1 MGINPRSVDVN
12 WDTGH
17 RERAVWL
24 AEILKILKDTGAAMT
39 SAGRQGDGPA
49 PCTLSPNYPCILCLL
64 FAGCH
69 MVAASTAAPLPV
81 EQLETGTWDFLL

>member
-1 MGINPRSVDVN
+1 
-12 WDTGH
+12 
-17 RERAVWL
+17 
-24 AEILKILKDTGAAMT
+24 MT

-69 MVAASTAAPLPV
+69 MVAASAPQRRAACGAARNWNVGLLAV
-81 EQLETGTWDFLL
+81 AEELSTGPG